1 MEIAILGCGNWGS
14 VFGIIQSRN
23 GHQVRIW
30 EFDRPRARQVQR
42 TRNNEPFLTGYK
54 IPEAIEVSPDLKK
67 VLRGAD
73 LTVFAVPCQTLP
85 KVLGKIIQTGIK
97 NPRYLSLI
105 KGIDVRTLRLP
116 SATIG
121 RALGAGNLVY
131 ALSGPSIANE
141 IVRGEPTAVVLV
153 GPDSATAQA
162 LQHELATENLRIYHG
177 RDKVGVELAGAAKNV
192 LAIAAG
198 ISDGLGFGANARGA
212 LCARGIAEL
221 QRLGRR
227 MGGRPETFWGLAGL
241 GDLVTTASS
250 EESRNHRVGRMLGRG
265 LTIGQIRIKM
275 VMVAEGVPTA
285 RAVRKL
291 AVQYR
296 IDMPICETVYKI
308 IYEKMDA
315 RQGLKVLMT
324 RPLKGE

>member
-23 GHQVRIW
+23 GHRIRIW
-30 EFDRPRARQVQR
+30 EFDRPRARRVQR

-54 IPEAIEVSPDLKK
+54 IPEAIEVSPGLKK

-85 KVLGKIIQTGIK
+85 KVLGKIIRTGIK

-116 SATIG
+116 SDTIG
-121 RALGAGNLVY
+121 RALGARNLVY

-153 GPDSATAQA
+153 GPDSATAQV
-162 LQHELATENLRIYHG
+162 LQHELATENFRVYHG
-177 RDKVGVELAGAAKNV
+177 RDKIGVELAGAAKNV

-291 AVQYR
+291 AVRYR
-296 IDMPICETVYKI
+296 IDMPICETVYNI

-315 RQGLKVLMT
+315 RQGLKALMT